1 MGYRQRKG
9 HVGAVTAGWREA
21 GACGGDGLGGER
33 LGQICPRNFCHIF
46 VATARG
52 QPQGGS
58 CLLLPLA
65 LPIASLALPFASLVL
80 PFACFA
86 FPIASLALPFASL
99 AFAFCF
105 LCFAHR
111 FPCFCK
117 IMGGEGWLLGYSLY
131 FCCRKNNNYKTT
143 LSCKQSEPL
152 FLLFFAC
159 RPPLAA
165 WPTRNNRRLVS
176 NKRLV
181 VQMPAILS
189 LV

>member
-1 MGYRQRKG
+1 MGYSQRKG

-21 GACGGDGLGGER
+21 GACGGDGW
-33 LGQICPRNFCHIF
+33 
-46 VATARG
+46 VARG
-52 QPQGGS
+52 WGKYAPEIFATYLWQLQEGNRRAAAAFAS
-58 CLLLPLA
+58 LALPFASLALPFASLA
-65 LPIASLALPFASLVL
+65 LPIASLALPFA
-80 PFACFA
+80 C
-86 FPIASLALPFASL
+86 
-99 AFAFCF
+99 FAFCF

-131 FCCRKNNNYKTT
+131 FCCRNNNNYKTT

-159 RPPLAA
+159 RLPLAA
-165 WPTRNNRRLVS
+165 WPSRNNRRLVS

-181 VQMPAILS
+181 VQMPAILP
-189 LV
+189 LA

>member
-21 GACGGDGLGGER
+21 GACGGDGWVVMAGWREAGANMPQKFLPH
-33 LGQICPRNFCHIF
+33 ICGNCKR
-46 VATARG
+46 ATAGR
-52 QPQGGS
+52 Q
-58 CLLLPLA
+58 
-65 LPIASLALPFASLVL
+65 
-80 PFACFA
+80 
-86 FPIASLALPFASL
+86 LPFASL
-99 AFAFCF
+99 ALLCFAFACFAFACFAFCLPCFAFCF

-117 IMGGEGWLLGYSLY
+117 IMGGNGWLLGYSLY

-189 LV
+189 LA

>member
-21 GACGGDGLGGER
+21 GACGGDGW
-33 LGQICPRNFCHIF
+33 
-46 VATARG
+46 VARG
-52 QPQGGS
+52 WGKYAPE
-58 CLLLPLA
+58 
-65 LPIASLALPFASLVL
+65 IFAAYLRQLQEGNRRAAAAFCFPCFAL

-86 FPIASLALPFASL
+86 FAHRLPC
-99 AFAFCF
+99 FAFCF

-117 IMGGEGWLLGYSLY
+117 IMGGNGWLLGYSLY
-131 FCCRKNNNYKTT
+131 FCCRNNNNYKTT

-181 VQMPAILS
+181 VQMPAILP
-189 LV
+189 LA